1 VLRNEPQQLTPK
13 QYIDRAT
20 TLHRMEMQ
28 RGALRFLYCAYGFML
43 VATMSTIILQGF
55 RVGGFNLDAT
65 FLKWLGAVTLG
76 EVGGLAVTVYGA
88 LFRRK

>member
-1 VLRNEPQQLTPK
+1 MLRNEPQQLTPK
-13 QYIDRAT
+13 QYIDRVT

-28 RGALRFLYCAYGFML
+28 RGALRFLYRAYGFL
-43 VATMSTIILQGF
+43 LAATITIIILQGF

-76 EVGGLAVTVYGA
+76 EVGGVAATVYGA

>member
-1 VLRNEPQQLTPK
+1 MISSEPQQLAPK
-13 QYIDRAT
+13 QYIDRVT

-28 RGALRFLYCAYGFML
+28 RGALSFLYWAYGFL
-43 VATMSTIILQGF
+43 LAATVLIILLQGF
-55 RVGGFNLDAT
+55 RIGGFNLDAS

-76 EVGGLAVTVYGA
+76 EVGGLAATVYGA

>member
-1 VLRNEPQQLTPK
+1 MLRNEPQQLTPK

-43 VATMSTIILQGF
+43 TAIMSIIILQGF
-55 RVGGFNLDAT
+55 RVRGFSLDAT
-65 FLKWLGAVTLG
+65 FLKWLGAVALG
-76 EVGGLAVTVYGA
+76 EVSGLAATVYGA
-88 LFRRK
+88 LFHRK